1 LKALIGLS
9 DILIVASLVMAIIPT
24 LNSRITF
31 RLKIRGYR
39 KFVIFSAL
47 TVLIVV
53 LSTVIQEY
61 SLYCLG
67 CPVVW
72 SFVAFILF
80 SVTFVWF
87 VCSAYKPVLYCPK
100 NAKRFFTGIRNLCE
114 RGKDD
119 ELLCEVAPSIKLL
132 IKNAEAQSPE
142 RFGCLT
148 LLILADDRICNR
160 LVVSH
165 YYSAF
170 AVMDAYRDVIGF
182 KSEQPFLKN
191 IIRCAIMNPSSFHRR
206 SIMKYYQGDL
216 TEFVRKNSFIIAM
229 NRALEFSYRDYET
242 FDKDTL
248 DCYEEIL
255 LESFKTERVCP
266 EMVIQY
272 GCILEKLSG
281 VYERFLKQGTF
292 FWLETHVEIINAI
305 SEYMKRN
312 DQFSDNIFYRVH
324 KFELLN
330 DKLFDLIH
338 VLDRNCDDWLL
349 RNKVYNLWKILMVG
363 NPPKKSIE
371 RAFQL
376 GCLADLKEHI
386 KLGNRYATWSL
397 FRCVMLMGGLEKDSK
412 CTVIRYFRRLMKRKW
427 YDCFVQNE
435 EIMKKLLP
443 QSVSYNPQ
451 TKKFTQVLALG
462 TYTFDFE

>member
-1 LKALIGLS
+1 MKTLIGLS
-9 DILIVASLVMAIIPT
+9 DVLIIASLVMAIIPM
-24 LNSRITF
+24 LNPQITF
-31 RLKIRGYR
+31 RLKNRGYK
-39 KFVIFSAL
+39 KFVILLAL
-47 TVLIVV
+47 IVFIVV
-53 LSTVIQEY
+53 LSAVIQEY
-61 SLYCLG
+61 SLFCLG

-72 SFVAFILF
+72 SFVAFGLF
-80 SVTFVWF
+80 LITFVWF
-87 VCSAYKPVLYCPK
+87 VCSAYKSVLYSPK
-100 NAKRFFTGIRNLCE
+100 NAERFFTGIRNLCE

-132 IKNAEAQSPE
+132 VKNAEAQIPE

-182 KSEQPFLKN
+182 KDEQPFLKN
-191 IIRCAIMNPSSFHRR
+191 IIRCAIMNPNSFHRR

-229 NRALEFSYRDYET
+229 NQALEFSYRDYET

-255 LESFKTERVCP
+255 LEFFKTEHICP

-272 GCILEKLSG
+272 GFILEKLSS
-281 VYERFLKQGTF
+281 VYERFLKQGTY
-292 FWLETHVEIINAI
+292 FWLRTHVEIIKAI
-305 SEYMKRN
+305 STYMKRN
-312 DQFSDNIFYRVH
+312 DQFSDNVFYRTE
-324 KFELLN
+324 KFELLT
-330 DKLFDLIH
+330 DQLFDLIH
-338 VLDRNCDDWLL
+338 VFNRNCDDFSL
-349 RNKVYNLWKILMVG
+349 NSKVRELWKILMIE
-363 NPPKKSIE
+363 NPAKKSIE

-376 GCLADLKEHI
+376 DCLADLNEHF
-386 KLGNRYATWSL
+386 KLDNRYATRSL
-397 FRCVMLMGGLEKDSK
+397 FRCVMLMGGLKKDSK
-412 CTVIRYFRRLMKRKW
+412 CTIIRYFRRLMKRKW
-427 YDCFVQNE
+427 HDCFVQNV

-451 TKKFTQVLALG
+451 TKKFTQVLLLD

>member
-1 LKALIGLS
+1 MESLIDLS
-9 DILIVASLVMAIIPT
+9 DVLIIASLVMAIIPM
-24 LNSRITF
+24 LNPQITF

-67 CPVVW
+67 SPVVW

-80 SVTFVWF
+80 LVTFVWF
-87 VCSAYKPVLYCPK
+87 VCSAYKPVLYSPK
-100 NAKRFFTGIRNLCE
+100 NARRFYDEVRNLCE
-114 RGKDD
+114 RGMDD

-132 IKNAEAQSPE
+132 IKNAEAQEPE

-182 KSEQPFLKN
+182 KSEQPFLKS
-191 IIRCAIMNPSSFHRR
+191 IIRCAVMNSNSFHRR

-216 TEFVRKNSFIIAM
+216 TEFAKEKSFIIAM
-229 NRALEFSYRDYET
+229 NRALQFSHRDYEN

-255 LESFKTERVCP
+255 LESFKTEHICP

-272 GCILEKLSG
+272 GFILERLSR
-281 VYERFLKQGTF
+281 VYERFMKQGTF
-292 FWLETHVEIINAI
+292 FWLRTHVEIIKAI
-305 SEYMKRN
+305 STYMERN
-312 DQFSDNIFYRVH
+312 DKFSDNVFYGAH
-324 KFELLN
+324 NFKLLKN
-330 DKLFDLIH
+330 KLVDLIH
-338 VLDRNCDDWLL
+338 MFDRNCDDWSL
-349 RNKVYNLWKILMVG
+349 RNEIYDLWEILMIE

-376 GCLADLKEHI
+376 KCLSDLNEHV
-386 KLGNRYATWSL
+386 KLGNRYATRSL
-397 FRCVMLMGGLEKDSK
+397 FRCIMLMGGAEKDNK

-427 YDCFVQNE
+427 HDCFMHNQ
-435 EIMKKLLP
+435 EIMNKLLP
-443 QSVSYNPQ
+443 QSVFYNPQ
-451 TKKFTQVLALG
+451 TKKFTQVLALD